1 MKTLRNLIQCKLVA
15 LKVFNI
21 ASANTPNMA
30 MKYLSQNF
38 LQVIA
43 LICIC
48 SIQNTMAQVSSK
60 TIFLQGN
67 FSFKD
72 NNSTVIVH
80 KKPNNDI
87 YDLTRNQA
95 QLNSSLGVGYSLFE
109 RLIFGGTFNY
119 NFRKEEFGS
128 TDLLTDRNYH
138 TFTWGPFGRF
148 YIINKKVGLF
158 TEVKYLMGKHSDISG
173 YNAEEIQRGTL
184 STLSFGIG
192 GNYFVT
198 KKFSIEVLAAY
209 QSEKRVGELKPNMD
223 PYANSRISS
232 SSNALQLN
240 FGISYFIKTP

>member
-1 MKTLRNLIQCKLVA
+1 MKTLENLIQCKLVA

-21 ASANTPNMA
+21 ASSKLTNNV
-30 MKYLSQNF
+30 MKYLSQN
-38 LQVIA
+38 LLKVIA

-48 SIQNTMAQVSSK
+48 SIQNTMAQISSK

-72 NNSTVIVH
+72 NNSSITIH

-87 YDLTRNQA
+87 HNLTRNWL
-95 QLNSSLGVGYSLFE
+95 QLNSSLGVGYSFLN
-109 RLIFGGTFNY
+109 RVVIGGAFNY

-128 TDLLTDRNYH
+128 TDILTDRNYN
-138 TFTWGPFGRF
+138 TFTWGSFGRF
-148 YIINKKVGLF
+148 YIINKKAGLF
-158 TEVKYLMGKHSDISG
+158 TEVKYLTGKHNDIGG

-184 STLSFGIG
+184 STLSYGIG

-198 KKFSIEVLAAY
+198 KRLCIEVLAAY
-209 QSEKRVGELKPNMD
+209 QTEKRMGELKPNMD
-223 PYANSRISS
+223 PYANSKISS
-232 SSNALQLN
+232 NSNALQLN